1 MKTFYS
7 VVLFGNRKGA
17 TIDKDYMAATC
28 SSYKEARAL
37 IKTNGNWGNV
47 KEYNSY
53 YDALKETNDFIIEVM
68 GQGLS
73 IAALKH

>member
-7 VVLFGNRKGA
+7 VVLFGNRRGA
-17 TIDKDYMAATC
+17 TINKDYMVATC

-53 YDALKETNDFIIEVM
+53 YDALKETNDFIIEVL

>member
-1 MKTFYS
+1 MSTFYS

-17 TIDKDYMAATC
+17 TINKDYMAATC
-28 SSYKEARAL
+28 SSYKEAREL
-37 IKTNGNWGNV
+37 IKSNGNWGNV

-53 YDALKETNDFIIEVM
+53 YDALKQTNDFMIEIL

-73 IAALKH
+73 ATLLKH

>member
-17 TIDKDYMAATC
+17 TINKDYAVATC
-28 SSYKEARAL
+28 SSYKEARDL

-53 YDALKETNDFIIEVM
+53 YDALGETNDFSLEVM

-73 IAALKH
+73 VATLKH